1 MFYNFCYYFL
11 IFIIY
16 SFLGWVMEVI
26 GKLIEKHK
34 FINRGFLVGPVCSIY
49 GWGCILMYFL
59 LNKYQDNLFVLFVLS
74 IFVCSILEYFTSYF
88 MEKIFKTRWWDYTRR
103 KFNLNG
109 RICLETMI
117 PFGILGCLVI
127 RVINPILFSLLN
139 NLTKSYLEFFSII
152 ILIIYI
158 IDNIISTHIIFNFRN
173 TITNFEK
180 DATEE
185 ITKKVKE
192 VFLHKGYL
200 SRRLVK
206 AFPTM
211 ITKKDRLLLL
221 KEKLNSELA
230 KFEELSKTK
239 INSVKEK
246 KQDVVNNLKINKN
259 K

>member
-1 MFYNFCYYFL
+1 
-11 IFIIY
+11 
-16 SFLGWVMEVI
+16 
-26 GKLIEKHK
+26 
-34 FINRGFLVGPVCSIY
+34 
-49 GWGCILMYFL
+49 MYFL

-158 IDNIISTHIIFNFRN
+158 PIKILKI
-173 TITNFEK
+173 
-180 DATEE
+180 A
-185 ITKKVKE
+185 
-192 VFLHKGYL
+192 L
-200 SRRLVK
+200 SRK
-206 AFPTM
+206 FY
-211 ITKKDRLLLL
+211 LLL
-221 KEKLNSELA
+221 KLLTMLLLNLQ
-230 KFEELSKTK
+230 
-239 INSVKEK
+239 V
-246 KQDVVNNLKINKN
+246 
-259 K
+259 